1 MSCPFLTNKHYNQ
14 SLLDRSIL
22 HMDLDTFFVSVER
35 LMDSRLHNK
44 PIIVGGTGDRGVVA
58 ACSYETRKF
67 GVHSAMPM
75 RMARD
80 LCPEAIVIRGN
91 SANYSKY
98 SNLVT
103 DVIKEQVPVY
113 EKTSVDEFYADLTGM
128 DRFFGTFKF
137 SSELRERV
145 IRETG
150 LPISFGLSGN
160 KTVSKVATGEAKP
173 NNKIYIEKGLECSFL
188 APLSVRK
195 IPMVGEKTY
204 QTLRNLGVRR
214 IQTLQEMPLEMM
226 ESVMGKQ
233 GSTIW
238 HKANG
243 IDQSPVIPYLER
255 KSISTERTF
264 AKDTIDVLKLEGII
278 SAMTENLAYQL
289 RRGDKL
295 TSCITVKI
303 RYSDFNTHTLQ
314 ARIPY
319 TAADHILMPR
329 VKELF
334 KRLFERR
341 LLVRLVG
348 VRFSHLVGGGY
359 QMNMFEESQELS
371 NLYSAMDHIRQ
382 RFGDRSV
389 LRAVS
394 LGAKTIG
401 RTNPFNGDPPPL
413 LANRHQ

>member
-1 MSCPFLTNKHYNQ
+1 
-14 SLLDRSIL
+14 
-22 HMDLDTFFVSVER
+22 MDLDTFFVSVER

-137 SSELRERV
+137 SNELRERV